1 MKLDRFGARNNH
13 SEPPCLA
20 KPILQERKEVLRT
33 QMLTTKSDHPWFAV
47 QTRSRHEN
55 VVAAQLQGKGYE
67 PFLPLCKSRRR
78 WSDRIKEIEFPLFP
92 GYLFCRFDASNRL
105 PILVIPGVVQIVGVG
120 KKPVAID
127 EEEISGIQTAVQSGL
142 PRQAWSF
149 EQIGQRVRVE
159 YGPLSGLE
167 GTLVNVKGR
176 HRLILSITLLQ
187 RSVAVEIDESW
198 VSPIFLGPH
207 LNPSAESIPSS
218 ASGNYTLNQ
227 YLRD

>member
-1 MKLDRFGARNNH
+1 
-13 SEPPCLA
+13 
-20 KPILQERKEVLRT
+20 
-33 QMLTTKSDHPWFAV
+33 MLTTKNHHPWFAV
-47 QTRSRHEN
+47 QTRSRHEH
-55 VVAAQLQGKGYE
+55 VVTAQLQGKGYE

-78 WSDRIKEIEFPLFP
+78 WSDRVKEIELPLFP
-92 GYLFCRFDASNRL
+92 GYLFCRFDPSDRL
-105 PILVIPGVVQIVGVG
+105 PILIIPGVVQIVGVG

-127 EEEISGIQTAVQSGL
+127 EKEISGIQTVVQSGL

-149 EQIGQRVRVE
+149 EQIGQRARVE

-198 VSPIFLGPH
+198 VSPSSPSVH
-207 LNPSAESIPSS
+207 LNPVPESIPCS
-218 ASGNYTLNQ
+218 ASEH
-227 YLRD
+227 

>member
-1 MKLDRFGARNNH
+1 
-13 SEPPCLA
+13 
-20 KPILQERKEVLRT
+20 
-33 QMLTTKSDHPWFAV
+33 MLTTESHYPWFAV
-47 QTRSRHEN
+47 QTKSRHES

-78 WSDRIKEIEFPLFP
+78 WSDRLKEIELPLFP
-92 GYLFCRFDASNRL
+92 GYLFCRFDAGNRL
-105 PILVIPGVVQIVGVG
+105 PILIIPGVVQIVGVG

-127 EEEISGIQTAVQSGL
+127 EKEISDIQASAQSGL

-149 EQIGQRVRVE
+149 QQIGQRARVE

-198 VSPIFLGPH
+198 VSPIYPSVYP
-207 LNPSAESIPSS
+207 NPVPETIPRSAP
-218 ASGNYTLNQ
+218 GH
-227 YLRD
+227 

>member
-1 MKLDRFGARNNH
+1 MLTRPFPEIEQKN
-13 SEPPCLA
+13 
-20 KPILQERKEVLRT
+20 RKEVLRAD
-33 QMLTTKSDHPWFAV
+33 MFTTKSHHPWFAV

-55 VVAAQLQGKGYE
+55 VVACQLQGKGYE

-78 WSDRIKEIEFPLFP
+78 WSDRVKQIELPLFP
-92 GYLFCRFDASNRL
+92 GYLFCRFDANNRL
-105 PILVIPGVVQIVGVG
+105 PILIIPGVVQIVGVG

-127 EEEISGIQTAVQSGL
+127 EKEISDIQVAVQSGL

-149 EQIGQRVRVE
+149 EQVGQRARVE

-187 RSVAVEIDESW
+187 RAVAVEIDQSW
-198 VSPIFLGPH
+198 ASPIFPSVY
-207 LNPSAESIPSS
+207 LNRVPESVPSS
-218 ASGNYTLNQ
+218 ALG
-227 YLRD
+227 R